1 MAPSRRSFDSWEA
14 KPRPFLFWAI
24 TSSLSTFRATYIIIQ
39 SCTFPCK
46 LLNIFTWHHHSY
58 FTPLLFKRS
67 NYYQLPGCQNLM
79 SRSWVFLILITY
91 NTTSL
96 SKFIT
101 LRKKN
106 PFPLTVHGRGFLPI
120 VAGHHHHSY
129 IILDSSWKPSDW
141 TSIPRSLIHHFPHT
155 ITHCGRHKIPHSHSN
170 HDYKL
175 LTTASSLLARLDS
188 RSRKDARN
196 FRFSWSQGLKTTDRG
211 VSSGPDITYQP
222 TTYSLLYI
230 PWWVSI
236 HVTHTRRLLPMPG
249 YRRVGGLLYW

>member
-1 MAPSRRSFDSWEA
+1 MVEA
-14 KPRPFLFWAI
+14 SCQL
-24 TSSLSTFRATYIIIQ
+24 LQVIII
-39 SCTFPCK
+39 
-46 LLNIFTWHHHSY
+46 I
-58 FTPLLFKRS
+58 TPTS
-67 NYYQLPGCQNLM
+67 
-79 SRSWVFLILITY
+79 FLIPPG
-91 NTTSL
+91 N
-96 SKFIT
+96 
-101 LRKKN
+101 
-106 PFPLTVHGRGFLPI
+106 HPI
-120 VAGHHHHSY
+120 V
-129 IILDSSWKPSDW
+129 

-211 VSSGPDITYQP
+211 VSSGLDITYQP

-249 YRRVGGLLYW
+249 YRRVGGLLHW